1 MESTALI
8 YSVPHL
14 NSIKHFQKGNQKK
27 SFFNICPSAF
37 YEKGTE
43 VVMVFLAGYI
53 LISEMSVQ
61 HSPYATGEA
70 LHALG

>member
-1 MESTALI
+1 
-8 YSVPHL
+8 
-14 NSIKHFQKGNQKK
+14 
-27 SFFNICPSAF
+27 
-37 YEKGTE
+37 
-43 VVMVFLAGYI
+43 MVFLAGYI